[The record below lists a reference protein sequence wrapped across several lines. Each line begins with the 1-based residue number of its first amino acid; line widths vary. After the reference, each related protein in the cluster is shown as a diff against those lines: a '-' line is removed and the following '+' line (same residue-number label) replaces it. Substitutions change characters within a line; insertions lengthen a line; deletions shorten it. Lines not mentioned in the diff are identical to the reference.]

1 MKDTKA
7 MTLRLPADKAKELET
22 VANIDRVSVT
32 DAVRVA
38 IDAHIDARRKDKAFQ
53 ERLRKSIE
61 EHRDILERLAK

>member
-38 IDAHIDARRKDKAFQ
+38 IDAHIDARRKDSAFQ
-53 ERLRKSIE
+53 ERLRESLE